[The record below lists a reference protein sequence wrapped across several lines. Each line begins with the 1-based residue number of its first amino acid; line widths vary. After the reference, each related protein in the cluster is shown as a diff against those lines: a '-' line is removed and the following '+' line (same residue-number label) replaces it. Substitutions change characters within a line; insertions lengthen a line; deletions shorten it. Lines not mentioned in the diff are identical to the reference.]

1 MSGAGIPLEVSGV
14 SLSLDGRNI
23 LSDVAFSVG
32 SGDFICMVGR
42 NGAGKSSIF
51 KCVVGIYKNFSG
63 VIEIGGARSSEF
75 SDRNRA
81 KLVAYVP
88 QSASLD
94 VPYTVREFM
103 EMARYPWRGVSTAAE
118 DARYISEALMM
129 TGAIDVA
136 ERRMN
141 TLSGGE
147 RQKVMI
153 ASAVAQNTGIIV
165 LDEPTSYL
173 DYEHQAEAAEVM
185 ARVNSERGVTLLA
198 VTHDINLAM
207 RVSRRII
214 ALADGRVFW
223 NGPPSG
229 ILEDGLLQSIYGV
242 PFESYFPRSGGD
254 WDYPLLAPVMP
265 GGCQSRA

>member
-1 MSGAGIPLEVSGV
+1 MSGLGIPLEVSGV
-14 SLSLDGRNI
+14 SLSLDGRMI
-23 LSDVAFSVG
+23 LSDVTFSAL

-63 VIEIGGARSSEF
+63 AIEIGGRRSSRL

-88 QSASLD
+88 QIASLD

-103 EMARYPWRGVSTAAE
+103 EMARYPWKGTSTAAE
-118 DARYISEALMM
+118 DSRSISEALAM
-129 TGAIDVA
+129 TGTGDLAD
-136 ERRMN
+136 RRMN
-141 TLSGGE
+141 ALSGGE

-153 ASAVAQNTGIIV
+153 ASAVAQDTGIIV

-185 ARVNSERGVTLLA
+185 ARINVERGVTVLA
-198 VTHDINLAM
+198 VTHDINLAV
-207 RVSRRII
+207 RASCRII
-214 ALADGRVFW
+214 ALAEGRVFW
-223 NGPPSG
+223 SGSPRG

-242 PFESYFPRSGGD
+242 PFERYFPRCGAG
-254 WDYPLLAPVMP
+254 YPLLAPVMA
-265 GGCQSRA
+265 GGAAT